1 MGFFKE
7 IDMDQNDKNKDMR
20 GADIVISIIFLILGI
35 FILIG
40 ASQMPL
46 TDSYGGVDSVWYVSP
61 ALMPIII
68 GIAII
73 LLSISILSF
82 ALKQGGMKLL
92 KESIAERK
100 KDILFNESMIRMLAT
115 LIPLFW
121 LVFVHLRMLDFC
133 IAVALYLTFTISVF
147 YFEDSKILKE
157 TLKFYCILMIINLL
171 FRVTTLNIILD
182 GFFVFTTDILATIE
196 LIVLIFYIKKKV
208 KASDVKNDLIKK
220 YHQALSVSLIT
231 PIAVAAIFRF
241 ALRIP
246 MPKEGFIMNFMY
258 LIYYAIK

>member
-1 MGFFKE
+1 
-7 IDMDQNDKNKDMR
+7 MDQNDKNKNMR

-40 ASQMPL
+40 AFQMPL

-73 LLSISILSF
+73 LLSLSILMY
-82 ALKQGGMKLL
+82 ALKQGGMELL
-92 KESIAERK
+92 KTSISKRK
-100 KDILFNESMIRMLAT
+100 KDSFFNESMIRMLAT

-147 YFEDSKILKE
+147 YFDDTKILKE
-157 TLKFYCILMIINLL
+157 TLKFYCILMLINLI
-171 FRVTTLNIILD
+171 FRVTTLNVVLD
-182 GFFVFTTDILATIE
+182 KVFIFTTDILATIE
-196 LIVLIFYIKKKV
+196 LIVLIFYIKGKV
-208 KASDVKNDLIKK
+208 KTSDIKDGLIKK
-220 YHQALSVSLIT
+220 YHQALGVSLIT
-231 PIAVAAIFRF
+231 PIAVASIFRF

>member
-1 MGFFKE
+1 
-7 IDMDQNDKNKDMR
+7 MDQNDNNKKMR
-20 GADIVISIIFLILGI
+20 GADIIISALFLILGV

-40 ASQMPL
+40 AFQMPL
-46 TDSYGGVDSVWYVSP
+46 KDSYGGVESVWYVSP

-73 LLSISILSF
+73 LLSISIL
-82 ALKQGGMKLL
+82 LYGIKQGGLEIIKNGLE
-92 KESIAERK
+92 KRK
-100 KDILFNESMIRMLAT
+100 QEPILNEDTVRMLAT

-133 IAVALYLTFTISVF
+133 IAVGLYLTFTISVF
-147 YFEDSKILKE
+147 YFENFKILKR
-157 TLKFYCILMIINLL
+157 TLGFYTILLVINLL
-171 FRVTTLNIILD
+171 IRVTSLNVLLD
-182 GFFVFTTDILATIE
+182 SLFVFTTDILATIE
-196 LIVLIFYIKKKV
+196 LIILIIYIRKQIKK
-208 KASDVKNDLIKK
+208 DDD
-220 YHQALSVSLIT
+220 YDALKRKFIHAINVALLT
-231 PIAVAAIFRF
+231 PILIAAIFRF

>member
-1 MGFFKE
+1 
-7 IDMDQNDKNKDMR
+7 MDQNDKNKKMR
-20 GADIVISIIFLILGI
+20 GADIIISTLFLILGI

-40 ASQMPL
+40 AFQMPL
-46 TDSYGGVDSVWYVSP
+46 KDSYGGVESVWYVSP

-73 LLSISILSF
+73 LLSISIL
-82 ALKQGGMKLL
+82 LYGIKQGGLQLIKDGIE
-92 KESIAERK
+92 KRK
-100 KDILFNESMIRMLAT
+100 QEPILNEDTVRMLAT

-133 IAVALYLTFTISVF
+133 IAVGLYLTFTISVF
-147 YFEDSKILKE
+147 YFEDFKILKS
-157 TLKFYCILMIINLL
+157 TLGFYSIILLINLL
-171 FRVTTLNIILD
+171 LRITSLNVVLD
-182 GFFVFTTDILATIE
+182 NMFIFTTDIIATIE
-196 LIVLIFYIKKKV
+196 LIILIIYIRKKIKV
-208 KASDVKNDLIKK
+208 NENYEKLKFKFKHAIR
-220 YHQALSVSLIT
+220 VSLIT
-231 PIAVAAIFRF
+231 PITVAAIFRF